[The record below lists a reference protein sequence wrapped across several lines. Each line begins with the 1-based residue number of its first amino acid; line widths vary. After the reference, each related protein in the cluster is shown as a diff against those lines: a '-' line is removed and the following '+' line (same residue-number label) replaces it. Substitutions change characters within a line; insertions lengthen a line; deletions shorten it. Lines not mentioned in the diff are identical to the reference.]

1 MGPLLR
7 IMEEEE
13 IEELQSTEL
22 SLHAVMIV
30 RFFYL
35 RD

>member
-1 MGPLLR
+1 MVPLLK
-7 IMEEEE
+7 IIEEEV

-22 SLHAVMIV
+22 SIYAAMIV

>member
-1 MGPLLR
+1 MGPLLKM
-7 IMEEEE
+7 MEEEE

-22 SLHAVMIV
+22 SIYAAMIV
-30 RFFYL
+30 RFFCL